1 MNHNGSR
8 MNQEKS
14 EKTIERIQE
23 GWTWQNMRRK
33 REQVHNGMQKK
44 HNSIKTIWRKNWQ
57 LYLLVLPAV
66 VYIFVFN
73 YMPMY
78 GVQIAFRDY
87 KAVNGIFGSEWVGL
101 KYFKTFF
108 NAYYCK
114 RLISNTLFLN
124 VYGLLWGFPIPIIL
138 AILLNRIRS
147 NRRKRFIQTTIYI
160 PYFIS
165 TIVLAGMLYVFLSPS
180 SGILTSIGSLFHL
193 PAKDLMSNPN
203 AFRSIYIIS
212 GVWQGAGYGTILYIA
227 ALSGIDPTLYEAAEM
242 DGASIWQEIRYID
255 IPSIMPTIMISLI
268 LNCGGMLSSNTDKAL
283 ALQTPGNIAKSD
295 VIGVY
300 VYNMGLGGGEFS
312 YTAAIGLF
320 ATVINF
326 VLIMTVNKVSTKV
339 SNVGLF

>member
-1 MNHNGSR
+1 
-8 MNQEKS
+8 MNQK
-14 EKTIERIQE
+14 KTIERIQE
-23 GWTWQNMRRK
+23 GWVWQNMKEK
-33 REQVHNGMQKK
+33 REKVHDGMQKK

-66 VYIFVFN
+66 IYIFVFN
-73 YMPMY
+73 YIPMY
-78 GVQIAFRDY
+78 GIQIAFRDY

-101 KYFKTFF
+101 KHFKTFF
-108 NAYYCK
+108 GSYYWK
-114 RLISNTLFLN
+114 RLISNTLLLN

-147 NRRKRFIQTTIYI
+147 DRRKRFIQTTIYI
-160 PYFIS
+160 PHFIS

-180 SGILTSIGSLFHL
+180 SGILTSITSFFHL
-193 PAKDLMSNPN
+193 PTMDLMSSPD
-203 AFRSIYIIS
+203 AFRPIYIIS
-212 GVWQGAGYGTILYIA
+212 GIWQGAGYSTILYIA

-255 IPSIMPTIMISLI
+255 IPSIMPTIMMSLI
-268 LNCGGMLSSNTDKAL
+268 LNCGGLLSSNTDKAL

-312 YTAAIGLF
+312 YTAAIGMF
-320 ATVINF
+320 STVINF
-326 VLIMTVNKVSTKV
+326 ILIMTVNKISAKV
-339 SNVGLF
+339 SNVGMF

>member
-1 MNHNGSR
+1 MNEYRKDRYGK
-8 MNQEKS
+8 MN
-14 EKTIERIQE
+14 
-23 GWTWQNMRRK
+23 RRK
-33 REQVHNGMQKK
+33 GKKEQVHGGMRKK
-44 HNSIKTIWRKNWQ
+44 HNGIKTIWKKNWQ
-57 LYLLVLPAV
+57 LYLLLLPAV
-66 VYIFVFN
+66 AYIFVFN

-101 KYFKTFF
+101 KHFRTFF
-108 NAYYCK
+108 DAYYFK
-114 RLISNTLFLN
+114 RLISNTLLLN
-124 VYGLLWGFPIPIIL
+124 VYGLLWGFPIPIFL

-147 NRRKRFIQTTIYI
+147 NHRKRFIQTTIYI

-180 SGILTSIGSLFHL
+180 SGVLASIGSVFHL
-193 PAKDLMSNPN
+193 PVKDLMSEPN

-212 GVWQGAGYGTILYIA
+212 GIWQGAGYGTILYIA
-227 ALSGIDPTLYEAAEM
+227 ALSGVDPTLYEAAEI

-255 IPSIMPTIMISLI
+255 IPSILPTIMISLI

-283 ALQTPGNIAKSD
+283 ALQTSGNISKSD

-326 VLIMTVNKVSTKV
+326 VLIMTVNKISTKV
-339 SNVGLF
+339 SDVGLF